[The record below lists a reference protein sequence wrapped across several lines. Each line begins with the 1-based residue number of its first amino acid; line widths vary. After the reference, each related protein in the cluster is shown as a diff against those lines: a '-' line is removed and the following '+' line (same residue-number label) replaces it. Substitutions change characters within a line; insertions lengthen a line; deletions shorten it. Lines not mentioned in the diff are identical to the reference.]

1 MKPDAVHVTIVLA
14 GLTEVDKP
22 ASENINNI
30 LAKSLGTGGDN
41 GENTGLSSMFLNSSL
56 NQNSDFSGQDDVLN
70 DVSKVSKNDTSDS
83 SCELPAWLTKKSN

>member
-1 MKPDAVHVTIVLA
+1 
-14 GLTEVDKP
+14 
-22 ASENINNI
+22 
-30 LAKSLGTGGDN
+30 
-41 GENTGLSSMFLNSSL
+41 MFLNSSL

>member
-1 MKPDAVHVTIVLA
+1 MIRIGIDA
-14 GLTEVDKP
+14 
-22 ASENINNI
+22 S
-30 LAKSLGTGGDN
+30 GGDN